1 MLPTNNISTN
11 YEARGRRGGGVEGWH
26 FHRSYLRQKCAAWIE
41 IGGGLFDFLGGVGRL
56 GQSKNYFH
64 RWEKSRSGA
73 LFTIYRGQFSV
84 FALSAAGI
92 FQSLTP
98 LTPPRKILKS
108 NDSPHK
114 HTNFN

>member
-1 MLPTNNISTN
+1 M
-11 YEARGRRGGGVEGWH
+11 GGGGGWKDGTSTGLTSPKM
-26 FHRSYLRQKCAAWIE
+26 RGLDRDR
-41 IGGGLFDFLGGVGRL
+41 GGLFDFLGGVGRF

>member
-1 MLPTNNISTN
+1 M
-11 YEARGRRGGGVEGWH
+11 GGGGGGGGGAGRMALPPVLLAPKMRGLD
-26 FHRSYLRQKCAAWIE
+26 RDR
-41 IGGGLFDFLGGVGRL
+41 GGLFDFLGGIGRF

-73 LFTIYRGQFSV
+73 LFTTYREQFSV

-98 LTPPRKILKS
+98 LTHSRKILKS
-108 NDSPHK
+108 ND
-114 HTNFN
+114 

>member
-11 YEARGRRGGGVEGWH
+11 YEARGRRGGGGGGLEGWH
-26 FHRSYLRQKCAAWIE
+26 FHRSSLRQKCAAWIE
-41 IGGGLFDFLGGVGRL
+41 IRGGGLFDFLGGVGRF

-84 FALSAAGI
+84 FALSAAG
-92 FQSLTP
+92 F
-98 LTPPRKILKS
+98 
-108 NDSPHK
+108 
-114 HTNFN
+114 F

>member
-1 MLPTNNISTN
+1 MALPPVLL
-11 YEARGRRGGGVEGWH
+11 APKMRGLDRDRGR
-26 FHRSYLRQKCAAWIE
+26 
-41 IGGGLFDFLGGVGRL
+41 LFDFLGGVGRF
-56 GQSKNYFH
+56 GQSKNYSH

-108 NDSPHK
+108 ND
-114 HTNFN
+114 